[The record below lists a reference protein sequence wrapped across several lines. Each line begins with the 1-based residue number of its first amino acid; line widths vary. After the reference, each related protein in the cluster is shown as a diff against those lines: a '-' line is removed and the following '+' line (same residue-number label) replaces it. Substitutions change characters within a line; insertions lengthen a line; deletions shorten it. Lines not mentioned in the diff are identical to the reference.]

1 MTIAQL
7 IETLC
12 KLIGDLAGIT
22 DHLAMRLLQAGC
34 MTEGEAR
41 QLKEIRQRIEAIGI
55 APPDNEKDT
64 LNKNGV
70 GH

>member
-55 APPDNEKDT
+55 SPPPDNEKIINSEGD
-64 LNKNGV
+64 GD
-70 GH
+70 